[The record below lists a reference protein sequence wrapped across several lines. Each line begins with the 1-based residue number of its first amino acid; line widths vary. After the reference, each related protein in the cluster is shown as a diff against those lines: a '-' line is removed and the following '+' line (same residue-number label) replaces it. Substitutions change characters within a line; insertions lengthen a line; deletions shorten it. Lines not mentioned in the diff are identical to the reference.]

1 MEIFN
6 NLIQTLTTPNEELT
20 NIICSPLIFVEA
32 IISMLLFTTILNIK
46 STTKQNVIYVL
57 SMTISAFITR
67 FLVSTPYGT
76 FINIIIALIITIL
89 CFKISIFKA
98 IICQL
103 LPFACTVLIETILFK
118 FLLLAFNLN
127 LDIVT
132 VTPLYRFLSMIGIY
146 VFYFILYRFIKH
158 FNFNT
163 SLLENIDRKNKIPL
177 IIAFILAAIMI
188 GIQLYLTMFYS
199 DNLPVIITV
208 LSLISLI
215 AYFFITIYSLSRTT
229 KLEVTKQNLEE
240 TTLYNKTLTILHDN
254 MRCFKHDF
262 NNILQ
267 AIGGYIQINDMEGL
281 KKYYKQILKDCDK
294 VNNLYVLSPDVINNP
309 AIYSILA
316 SKYYSAD
323 AKGITISLDVFLDL
337 NDLKMQVYEFTR
349 ILGILLDNAI
359 EASSECDEKIINITI
374 RNEENKH
381 RQVLIISNTYP
392 NKDVDTEKIYEKAY
406 TTKPNNTGL
415 GLWEVRKILK
425 KHNNLNLFT
434 TKNNEFFTQQ
444 LEIYY

>member
-1 MEIFN
+1 MA
-6 NLIQTLTTPNEELT
+6 Q
-20 NIICSPLIFVEA
+20 
-32 IISMLLFTTILNIK
+32 
-46 STTKQNVIYVL
+46 Q
-57 SMTISAFITR
+57 
-67 FLVSTPYGT
+67 
-76 FINIIIALIITIL
+76 
-89 CFKISIFKA
+89 
-98 IICQL
+98 
-103 LPFACTVLIETILFK
+103 
-118 FLLLAFNLN
+118 
-127 LDIVT
+127 D
-132 VTPLYRFLSMIGIY
+132 
-146 VFYFILYRFIKH
+146 
-158 FNFNT
+158 
-163 SLLENIDRKNKIPL
+163 
-177 IIAFILAAIMI
+177 
-188 GIQLYLTMFYS
+188 
-199 DNLPVIITV
+199 
-208 LSLISLI
+208 
-215 AYFFITIYSLSRTT
+215 
-229 KLEVTKQNLEE
+229 LEE
-240 TTLYNKTLTILHDN
+240 TKLYNKTLTILHDN

-316 SKYYSAD
+316 SKYYLAD
-323 AKGITISLDVFLDL
+323 SKGITISLDVFLDL
-337 NDLKMQVYEFTR
+337 NDLKMQIYEFTR

-425 KHNNLNLFT
+425 KNNNLNLFT
-434 TKNNEFFTQQ
+434 TKNSEFFTQQ

>member
-20 NIICSPLIFVEA
+20 NIICSPLIFVEMYV
-32 IISMLLFTTILNIK
+32 SMLLFTTILNIK
-46 STTKQNVIYVL
+46 TTRKQRIVYVL
-57 SMTISAFITR
+57 ISSFWGL
-67 FLVSTPYGT
+67 FSK
-76 FINIIIALIITIL
+76 LIIPAPYSTIINL
-89 CFKISIFKA
+89 FISPLLVYFLLKGSLLSSIVAQFIPAIITVVLESIFLKMYLIVFSLNLEESLTTA
-98 IICQL
+98 LYKLPFISFIYLIMFIIYIIC
-103 LPFACTVLIETILFK
+103 K
-118 FLLLAFNLN
+118 KFNLN
-127 LDIVT
+127 INIFDNMSKRSKILLILNFIVGILAISMQYYLIQFYNDT
-132 VTPLYRFLSMIGIY
+132 VPFYITIISSIMVLL
-146 VFYFILYRFIKH
+146 YFIISLY
-158 FNFNT
+158 
-163 SLLENIDRKNKIPL
+163 
-177 IIAFILAAIMI
+177 
-188 GIQLYLTMFYS
+188 
-199 DNLPVIITV
+199 
-208 LSLISLI
+208 SLIKS
-215 AYFFITIYSLSRTT
+215 T
-229 KLEVTKQNLEE
+229 KLEMAQQDLEE
-240 TTLYNKTLTILHDN
+240 TKLYNKTLTILHDN

-316 SKYYSAD
+316 SKYYLAD
-323 AKGITISLDVFLDL
+323 SKGITISLDVFLDL
-337 NDLKMQVYEFTR
+337 NDLKMQIYEFTR

-425 KHNNLNLFT
+425 KNNNLNLFT
-434 TKNNEFFTQQ
+434 TKNSEFFTQQ